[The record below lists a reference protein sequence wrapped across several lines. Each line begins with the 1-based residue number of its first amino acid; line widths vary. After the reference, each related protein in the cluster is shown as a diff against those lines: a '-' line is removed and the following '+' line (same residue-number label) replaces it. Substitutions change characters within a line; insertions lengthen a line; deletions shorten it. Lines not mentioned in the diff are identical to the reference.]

1 MYNKI
6 YYTFI
11 IYKMNTESNSKYN
24 QHIKNISK
32 NIEKLREIQYN
43 KNKNIV
49 DKFFISKKIID
60 ETIVKLIER
69 KNYLLFRPFWNEI
82 HDRMVYYYNF
92 MNKININKK
101 IPLFRMTLHNEA
113 ISWWLKLKDINKLEG
128 PIVHCDTHEDMG
140 EPTSTKYLLKKN
152 GKIDR
157 EGIDK
162 GSCGLIFWPV
172 TCLLLAKGTDEV
184 IWGTPKWVYDTDI
197 RVKQILTT
205 NKKNKKISYIRSEN
219 EKNDEFILNED
230 IIVKDEKLDEKYYN
244 FYHPFTFNR
253 IKLHKKSGWNKLNKI
268 LEKYFILDIDLDF
281 FVSNGDKYSRGE
293 YKKDFGDVES
303 HNRIHDN
310 PGITIPRE
318 MYSDD
323 YSLDI
328 IKKLNKEEKIIRKRI
343 KKFLENLQMLKN
355 ENKIPSSITISDS
368 CATYFSGST
377 ERSVFTNEY
386 TPKYFV
392 PLIHLLLINGFKK
405 IYGNKVFF

>member
-1 MYNKI
+1 
-6 YYTFI
+6 
-11 IYKMNTESNSKYN
+11 MNTESNSKYN